1 MNVIKIILGILLL
14 GIIGSVVTI
23 GVIFFTKTYPVIS
36 SVDNAVTDLSTQ
48 LDSNTDYK
56 NKCIINKDN
65 ILNQIEDVYK
75 KIDELN
81 NYLFGSAFINVYKS
95 RVDSIKRNININ
107 SNC

>member
-1 MNVIKIILGILLL
+1 MK
-14 GIIGSVVTI
+14 
-23 GVIFFTKTYPVIS
+23 TKGFYRRCLNKNYTS
-36 SVDNAVTDLSTQ
+36 
-48 LDSNTDYK
+48 YK
-56 NKCIINKDN
+56 CLHQNKCIINKDN